1 MNINILEDK
10 KTEIEIMEKVKDA
23 ITSFGEIMSGTV
35 SSPSV
40 KHLITVN
47 EEAEKYLRTYKKC

>member
-1 MNINILEDK
+1 MNIKILEDEK
-10 KTEIEIMEKVKDA
+10 IEIKIIEKVKDA

-35 SSPSV
+35 SSPPV

-47 EEAEKYLRTYKKC
+47 EEAEN